1 MCMTKTWSLEVLK
14 FWFAY
19 NDDRATNLCSGMH
32 SLCYYVTLSFGVN
45 VRENQMTSRMD
56 NSEILGTLGT
66 DDTGRR
72 QTKHKDTTQ
81 QDTEN

>member
-1 MCMTKTWSLEVLK
+1 
-14 FWFAY
+14 
-19 NDDRATNLCSGMH
+19 MH
-32 SLCYYVTLSFGVN
+32 SLCCYVTLSFGVN